1 MRRSELKP
9 LAQAK
14 LEDARLLLAHKRPS
28 NAYYLGGYAIELAL
42 KACIAK
48 QISSDTIPDKDFIR
62 NVYSH
67 EFSQLTGLAG
77 LSSELKREIK
87 DDPLFAANWAIIRE
101 WLPDARYRSYT
112 FFEAQTLLEAV
123 GHRDNGAFQ
132 WIKRFW

>member
-1 MRRSELKP
+1 MKRSELQA

-14 LEDARLLLAHKRPS
+14 LDDAGILLAHKRPS

-42 KACIAK
+42 KACIAR
-48 QISSDTIPDKDFIR
+48 QITTDTIPDKDFIR

-67 EFSQLTGLAG
+67 EFSQLVGLAG

-87 DDPLFAANWAIIRE
+87 GDPLFAANWAIARE

-112 FFEAQTLLEAV
+112 IFEAQTLIEAV
-123 GHRDNGAFQ
+123 GHLENGAFQ